1 MTYIHKRSSGLTL
14 LIIGA
19 GLSVIETFCY
29 IANIGFI
36 YHYFW
41 ISPFLNGLI
50 SSILLLA
57 GFIIF
62 NKEFGESLYFPRSQP
77 PEHPSITAIHQ
88 STGKVCPHCGSA
100 ITENFS
106 FCPYCGKKL
115 V

>member
-1 MTYIHKRSSGLTL
+1 MTYAHKHSSGLTL

-19 GLSVIETFCY
+19 GISVIETFCY

-50 SSILLLA
+50 SSILLFA
-57 GFIIF
+57 GFLMF
-62 NKEFGESLYFPRSQP
+62 NKELSESLYLPQGQP
-77 PEHPSITAIHQ
+77 PVYPSINAIQ
-88 STGKVCPHCGSA
+88 QPNARMCPNCGRA
-100 ITENFS
+100 ITENIN

>member
-62 NKEFGESLYFPRSQP
+62 NKEFSESLYLPQDQP
-77 PEHPSITAIHQ
+77 PVYSYITAIQ
-88 STGKVCPHCGSA
+88 QPIARVCPHCGRA
-100 ITENFS
+100 MTENIN